1 MDWRATRLRAPFTN
15 SAGGQMT
22 VEMEIAD
29 NDVAL
34 RYLIPRQ
41 GETAAMVIKHETT
54 GFHFPESSTAFITP
68 QADAMTGWKRTKPS
82 YEEYYVTDAPLDSA
96 SQYGNGYTFPA
107 LFRIGND
114 GWALLSETGVDGYF
128 CGSHLSDYTD
138 GGYSIAYA
146 MPGENNGN
154 GSASPGVALPCAT
167 PWRTITVGS
176 DLAPI
181 VETVVP
187 WAVVEPRYTLDRPAM
202 AGRGSWS
209 WLLWQ
214 DNSINFDD
222 QVKFIDLA
230 AEMGYENVLIDNF
243 WDKNIGRER
252 MPELFAYARAKGI
265 NPILWYSSSG
275 HWNDITQ
282 SPTHHMDRPIVRK
295 AEMKWLRDNGIRAIK
310 VDFFGGD
317 KQETMRLY
325 EDILSDAAD
334 YGIDVVFHGCTLPRG
349 WERMYPNMVGAE
361 AVLASE
367 NLVFEQKFCD
377 LEAFHAT
384 LHPFIRNSVA
394 IMEYGGSVH

>member
-1 MDWRATRLRAPFTN
+1 MKQKIFIVALLSALGAEAAVVKSPDGRLALSIDAPGGIPTYSISYDGKTILADSPLGFVSDVGDFSSGMTMGQVETDSVHRQFTQDKIKKRSIDWRATRLRAPFTN

-265 NPILWYSSSG
+265 NPILWYS
-275 HWNDITQ
+275 
-282 SPTHHMDRPIVRK
+282 
-295 AEMKWLRDNGIRAIK
+295 
-310 VDFFGGD
+310 
-317 KQETMRLY
+317 
-325 EDILSDAAD
+325 
-334 YGIDVVFHGCTLPRG
+334 
-349 WERMYPNMVGAE
+349 
-361 AVLASE
+361 
-367 NLVFEQKFCD
+367 
-377 LEAFHAT
+377 
-384 LHPFIRNSVA
+384 
-394 IMEYGGSVH
+394 